1 MSKGSPNPSDSDDS
15 DIEIRIPIAKKA
27 KEESPVQVEATKD
40 SEVITTRKEK
50 EGEKEGEEKTASEDQ
65 EKHALHELI
74 RTRLSKKSGYK
85 PDLSWVFVL
94 DCNRQKAAQTPR
106 RDVHVFEVSK
116 DRGGT
121 EEDDGADPIHHG
133 RARCV
138 ERHSC
143 RSEESTESNIQ
154 QVRESGR
161 V

>member
-40 SEVITTRKEK
+40 SEVVITQNEK
-50 EGEKEGEEKTASEDQ
+50 EEKEREEGTASEDQ

-85 PDLSWVFVL
+85 PDLSCVFVL

-154 QVRESGR
+154 QVRDSGR

>member
-1 MSKGSPNPSDSDDS
+1 MSKSSSNPSDSDDS
-15 DIEIRIPIAKKA
+15 DIEIRLPIAKKV
-27 KEESPVQVEATKD
+27 KEESSVQVETTKE
-40 SEVITTRKEK
+40 SEVVITQNEK
-50 EGEKEGEEKTASEDQ
+50 EEKEREEKTANEDQ

-85 PDLSWVFVL
+85 PDLSCVFVL

-121 EEDDGADPIHHG
+121 EENDGADPIYHG

-143 RSEESTESNIQ
+143 RGEESAESNIQ
-154 QVRESGR
+154 QVRDSGR

>member
-1 MSKGSPNPSDSDDS
+1 MSKSSSNPSDSDDS
-15 DIEIRIPIAKKA
+15 DIEIRLPIAKKV
-27 KEESPVQVEATKD
+27 KEESSVQVETTKE
-40 SEVITTRKEK
+40 SEVVITQNEK
-50 EGEKEGEEKTASEDQ
+50 EEKEREEGTASEDQ

-85 PDLSWVFVL
+85 PDLSCVFVL

-106 RDVHVFEVSK
+106 RNVHVFEVSK

-154 QVRESGR
+154 QVRDSGR

>member
-1 MSKGSPNPSDSDDS
+1 MSKSSSNPSDSDDS
-15 DIEIRIPIAKKA
+15 DIEIRLPIAKKV
-27 KEESPVQVEATKD
+27 KEESSVQVETTKE
-40 SEVITTRKEK
+40 SEVVITQNEK
-50 EGEKEGEEKTASEDQ
+50 EEKEREEGTASEDQ

-85 PDLSWVFVL
+85 PDLSCVFVL

-154 QVRESGR
+154 QVRDSGR

>member
-15 DIEIRIPIAKKA
+15 DIEIRIPIAKKV
-27 KEESPVQVEATKD
+27 KEESSVQVETTKE
-40 SEVITTRKEK
+40 SEVVITQNEK
-50 EGEKEGEEKTASEDQ
+50 EEKEREEGTASEDQ

-116 DRGGT
+116 DRGGA
-121 EEDDGADPIHHG
+121 EENDGADPIHHG

-143 RSEESTESNIQ
+143 RGEESTESNIQ
-154 QVRESGR
+154 QVRDSGR

>member
-1 MSKGSPNPSDSDDS
+1 MSKSSSNPSDSDDS
-15 DIEIRIPIAKKA
+15 DIEIRLPIAKKV
-27 KEESPVQVEATKD
+27 KEESSVQVETTKE
-40 SEVITTRKEK
+40 SEVVITQNEK
-50 EGEKEGEEKTASEDQ
+50 EEKEREEGTASEDQ

-85 PDLSWVFVL
+85 PDLSCVFVL

>member
-1 MSKGSPNPSDSDDS
+1 MSKSSSNPSDSDDS
-15 DIEIRIPIAKKA
+15 DIEIRLPIAKKV
-27 KEESPVQVEATKD
+27 KEESSVQVETTKE
-40 SEVITTRKEK
+40 SEVVITQNEK
-50 EGEKEGEEKTASEDQ
+50 EEKEREEGTASEDQ

-85 PDLSWVFVL
+85 PDLSCVFVL
-94 DCNRQKAAQTPR
+94 DCNRQKVAQTPR

-154 QVRESGR
+154 QVRDSGR

>member
-1 MSKGSPNPSDSDDS
+1 MSKSSSNPSDSDDS
-15 DIEIRIPIAKKA
+15 DIEIRLPIAKKV
-27 KEESPVQVEATKD
+27 KEESSVQVETTKE
-40 SEVITTRKEK
+40 SEVVITQNEK
-50 EGEKEGEEKTASEDQ
+50 EEKEREEGTASEDQ

-85 PDLSWVFVL
+85 PDLSCVFVL
-94 DCNRQKAAQTPR
+94 DCNRQKAAQPPR

-154 QVRESGR
+154 QVRDSGR

>member
-27 KEESPVQVEATKD
+27 KEESPVQVEATKG
-40 SEVITTRKEK
+40 SEVITTKKEK

-94 DCNRQKAAQTPR
+94 DCNRQKAAQTP
-106 RDVHVFEVSK
+106 
-116 DRGGT
+116 
-121 EEDDGADPIHHG
+121 
-133 RARCV
+133 
-138 ERHSC
+138 
-143 RSEESTESNIQ
+143 
-154 QVRESGR
+154 
-161 V
+161 